1 MWTAA
6 RTKHQR
12 LLRPAFGS
20 ADRRDELDELLALEA
35 GRAAEASAAILSFS
49 RELLQEQE
57 EVAREHAAK
66 IAECFGGV
74 TAILDRYVPYV
85 PSVYVFER
93 EVTPVR

>member
-1 MWTAA
+1 MWENA

-35 GRAAEASAAILSFS
+35 GRAAEASAAIVSFS
-49 RELLQEQE
+49 RELLQEE
-57 EVAREHAAK
+57 EAVARDHAAK

-74 TAILDRYVPYV
+74 AAILDR
-85 PSVYVFER
+85 
-93 EVTPVR
+93 